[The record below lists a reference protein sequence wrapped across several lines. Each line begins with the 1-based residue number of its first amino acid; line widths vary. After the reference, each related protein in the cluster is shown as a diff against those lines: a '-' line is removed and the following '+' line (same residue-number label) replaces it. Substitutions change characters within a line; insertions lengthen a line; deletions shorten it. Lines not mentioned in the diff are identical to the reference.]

1 MLFNITKITFSKIL
15 TILNKKNL
23 VEQIFWY
30 IFAMF
35 NKELQVYEKI
45 KFE

>member
-30 IFAMF
+30 IFATF
-35 NKELQVYEKI
+35 NNSILSL
-45 KFE
+45 